1 MKIRGFRVEPG
12 EVEAVLARHSG
23 VARAAVVAREDRP
36 GQQQLVGYVVSAAG
50 QVADPIEM
58 RRKLAEQLPDYMVR
72 QRLWSLMSCH

>member
-1 MKIRGFRVEPG
+1 M
-12 EVEAVLARHSG
+12 
-23 VARAAVVAREDRP
+23 AREDRP